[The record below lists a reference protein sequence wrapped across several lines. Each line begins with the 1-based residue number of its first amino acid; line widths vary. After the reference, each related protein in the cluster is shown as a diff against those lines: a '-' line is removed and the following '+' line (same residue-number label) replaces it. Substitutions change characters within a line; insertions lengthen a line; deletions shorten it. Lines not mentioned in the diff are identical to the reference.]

1 MAGPFTLT
9 MHLWLLPGLISVII
23 MQEVVVDMVELFIF
37 PVHGVVGPSYF
48 SDSKQ
53 CRKKWSCM
61 VEPFIM
67 MVTAS
72 ITVTNSTFV
81 KNRANEGRR
90 GALYSARHY
99 THYCP

>member
-1 MAGPFTLT
+1 M
-9 MHLWLLPGLISVII
+9 VITRT
-23 MQEVVVDMVELFIF
+23 
-37 PVHGVVGPSYF
+37 YF
-48 SDSKQ
+48 SDNNAESGGGHGGAIYISSAWSSGTYVNENMQ

-81 KNRANEGRR
+81 KNRANEGRG